1 MGCYLTEKLYRRT
14 LANPIIQ
21 LMLFNHKHYLH
32 SCLKI
37 FCLQWPISFKF
48 DCKRERESVCVCDS
62 LVSAFIKENL
72 DCLFDTLPA
81 LPLFA
86 FVYKLTEFH
95 LHISGCKA
103 FASAEQYN
111 KKRKR
116 KKGCKAVDNAFP
128 FKFFC

>member
-86 FVYKLTEFH
+86 FVYKSSLSFIFISVVVKH
-95 LHISGCKA
+95 LPQQNNIIRK
-103 FASAEQYN
+103 EREKEKE
-111 KKRKR
+111 KKVVKQ
-116 KKGCKAVDNAFP
+116 
-128 FKFFC
+128 